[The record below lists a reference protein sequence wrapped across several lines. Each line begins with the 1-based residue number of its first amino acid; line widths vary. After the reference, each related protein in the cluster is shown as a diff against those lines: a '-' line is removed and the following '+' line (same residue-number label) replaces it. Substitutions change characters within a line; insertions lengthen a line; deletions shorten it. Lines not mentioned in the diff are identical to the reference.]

1 MLLLLSENPEIW
13 AKCSSRQEVAQ
24 SNTYST
30 AIQVPAVLK
39 TPGLP
44 LTVLS
49 GISVSR
55 SGTFCLRAVL
65 LCVAAGAGKSA
76 GLSV

>member
-39 TPGLP
+39 TPGPP

-49 GISVSR
+49 EFQCHVQGPFVY
-55 SGTFCLRAVL
+55 V
-65 LCVAAGAGKSA
+65 
-76 GLSV
+76 